1 MRQISLFHYYSQD
14 SSLRGGSRTAATSKI
29 KLSGIVV
36 SGLQSLDNIA
46 KCSLLQVAAVLNPL
60 LSFYCSYLT
69 ALLSKYCTNSKY
81 LTLFGFQKWQCLIQF
96 FNLRSASRLK
106 VLKSGNYYPG
116 WLTTRFG
123 KNKEEPRVS
132 MANYNGVKKNAPIL
146 LNETLS
152 DLFATLV
159 ILKP

>member
-29 KLSGIVV
+29 KLSGIIV

-46 KCSLLQVAAVLNPL
+46 KCSILQVAAVLNPL

-106 VLKSGNYYPG
+106 VLKSGNYYPE

>member
-29 KLSGIVV
+29 KLSGIIV

-46 KCSLLQVAAVLNPL
+46 KCSILQVVAVLNPL

-81 LTLFGFQKWQCLIQF
+81 LILFGFQKWQCLIQF
-96 FNLRSASRLK
+96 RLK

-123 KNKEEPRVS
+123 KSKEEPRVS
-132 MANYNGVKKNAPIL
+132 MANYNWVKNNAPIL
-146 LNETLS
+146 LNKILS
-152 DLFATLV
+152 DLFATLI